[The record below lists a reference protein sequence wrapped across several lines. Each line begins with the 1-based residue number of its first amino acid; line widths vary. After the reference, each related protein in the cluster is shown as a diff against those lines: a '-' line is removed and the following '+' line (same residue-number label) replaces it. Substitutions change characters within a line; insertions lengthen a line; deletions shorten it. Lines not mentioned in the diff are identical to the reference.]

1 MQKIKSLLVGLEGI
15 LDNENLDIYCQLIY
29 SAYNQPTE
37 TFKTEKH
44 HVIPVNYF
52 KLLHNCTTRR
62 EALQYANALPNFIV
76 NLTPKQHALAHYY
89 LCLCSEGQL
98 HIGLTYAFCL
108 MFKFNTK
115 ELLEDRK
122 QIQNKFKEVNL
133 DLYEQLRHEY
143 LADVS
148 RVHKG
153 KVVSKESREKMSCAA
168 IGRVSGMKGRHQT
181 AEAKRKLSES
191 SKGNTNAL
199 GYHHNEER
207 RRKMSEN
214 CTRSRAVRCVETGH
228 IFRSAHEVLKQF
240 KISNVGNCCKN
251 ANLTAGGYH
260 WEYAEADY

>member
-1 MQKIKSLLVGLEGI
+1 MQNIKSLLVGLEGI
-15 LDNENLDIYCQLIY
+15 LDNESLDAYCQLIY
-29 SAYNQPTE
+29 SAHNQPAE

-44 HVIPVNYF
+44 HVIPVSYF
-52 KLLHNCTTRR
+52 KLSHNCTTRR

-98 HIGLTYAFCL
+98 HIRFTYAFYL

-115 ELLEDRK
+115 EFLGDHR
-122 QIQNKFKEVNL
+122 QIQDKFKEVDL
-133 DLYEQLRHEY
+133 DLCEQLRHEY
-143 LADVS
+143 VADVS

-153 KVVSKESREKMSCAA
+153 KVVSKESREKMSRAA
-168 IGRVSGMKGRHQT
+168 RDRVSGMKGKHHT
-181 AEAKRKLSES
+181 AETKRKLSES
-191 SKGNTNAL
+191 SKGNTYAL
-199 GYHHNEER
+199 GYRHNEER

-240 KISNVGNCCKN
+240 KIGHVGDCCRN

-260 WEYAEADY
+260 WEYVNQ